1 MEKKENKIL
10 YDTQAS
16 VILHRDTSLETVGL
30 AYIYDNAFLSVCV
43 HIAIVWRHICAK
55 TSL

>member
-1 MEKKENKIL
+1 MKKKRL
-10 YDTQAS
+10 YDSQAS
-16 VILHRDTSLETVGL
+16 VILHRDTSLETVGM

-43 HIAIVWRHICAK
+43 QIAIVWRHICAK